1 MRTTKAVKKIAVIG
15 AGNVG
20 KVFGYALKQK
30 GYVPVAASARTAGS
44 REITAKLLQCPVY
57 SEPEKA
63 AQQADII
70 FLTTPDRV
78 IKEVCDALA
87 LKGVFHRGQVVL
99 HTSGAHSSE
108 ILSAAREAGSN
119 VFSFHPL
126 QTFPGVEAGLRALP
140 GTFFAVEGD
149 QEAFFI
155 AKELVAALGGKMLT
169 IPTEMKP
176 LYHAAACV
184 ACNYLS
190 SLMDVALKMYQV
202 MGIDNEQAFESLA
215 PLIYGTLKN
224 IGEMGPEKALT
235 GPVARGDLPTI
246 KSHLEIIGKLAPELL
261 AVYSRLGIYTADL
274 ACRKGT
280 LTERQAEQL
289 KILLGG

>member
-1 MRTTKAVKKIAVIG
+1 MHTKAVKKIAIIG

-20 KVFGYALKQK
+20 KVLGYALKQK
-30 GYVPVAASARTAGS
+30 GYLLAAASARTESS
-44 REITAKLLQCPVY
+44 RKIAADLLQCPVY

-63 AQQADII
+63 AQQADIV

-78 IKEVCDALA
+78 IEEVCDALA
-87 LKGVFHRGQVVL
+87 LKGVFRREQMVL

-108 ILSAAREAGSN
+108 ILSAAREAGAR

-149 QEAFFI
+149 QEAFI
-155 AKELVAALGGKMLT
+155 VAKELVETLEGKMLA

-190 SLMDVALKMYQV
+190 TLMDLALRMYKV
-202 MGIDNEQAFESLA
+202 MGIANEQAFESLS

-261 AVYSRLGIYTADL
+261 AVYNCLGVYTADL
-274 ACRKGT
+274 ARRKGT
-280 LTERQAEQL
+280 LTEKQEEEL
-289 KILLGG
+289 KNLLGG

>member
-1 MRTTKAVKKIAVIG
+1 MRTTKSTKKIAIIG

-20 KVFGYALKQK
+20 KVLGYALKQK
-30 GYVPVAASARTAGS
+30 GYELAAISARTEKS
-44 REITAKLLQCPVY
+44 REIAADLLQCSAY

-63 AQQADII
+63 AQHAEIV

-78 IKEVCDALA
+78 IKEVCDVLA
-87 LKGVFHRGQVVL
+87 LKGGFRRGQMVL
-99 HTSGAHSSE
+99 HTSGAHSSV
-108 ILSAAREAGSN
+108 ILSAAREAGAK
-119 VFSFHPL
+119 VLSFHPL
-126 QTFPGVEAGLRALP
+126 QTFPELEAGLRSLP

-149 QEAFFI
+149 KEAFPV
-155 AKELVAALGGKMLT
+155 AEELVEALEGKMLA

-190 SLMDVALKMYQV
+190 TLMDVALRMYNV
-202 MGIDNEQAFESLA
+202 MGISSEQAFESLS

-246 KSHLEIIGKLAPELL
+246 KSHLQSINELAPELL
-261 AVYSRLGIYTADL
+261 TLYNCLGIYTADL
-274 ACRKGT
+274 ARRKGT
-280 LTERQAEQL
+280 LPKEQEEQL
-289 KILLGG
+289 KNLLGG

>member
-1 MRTTKAVKKIAVIG
+1 MSTKGTKKIAIIG

-20 KVFGYALKQK
+20 SVLGYALKQK
-30 GYVPVAASARTAGS
+30 GYLLTACFARTEQS
-44 REITAKLLQCPVY
+44 R
-57 SEPEKA
+57 EKA
-63 AQQADII
+63 AELLGCPAYSEMHEAAQLAEIV

-78 IKEVCDALA
+78 IEEVCGNLA
-87 LKGVFHRGQVVL
+87 RQGGFRRGQIVL

-108 ILSAAREAGSN
+108 ILAAAREKGAH
-119 VFSFHPL
+119 VLSFHPL
-126 QTFPGVEAGLRALP
+126 QTFPGLQAGLRALR

-149 QEAFFI
+149 EEAFWV
-155 AKELVAALGGKMLT
+155 AGELVEALEGKLLA

-190 SLMDVALKMYQV
+190 TLMDIALQMYAA
-202 MGIDNEQAFESLA
+202 MGVSADQAFASLS
-215 PLIYGTLKN
+215 PLINGTLRN
-224 IGEMGPEKALT
+224 IGEMGPAKALT

-246 KSHLEIIGKLAPELL
+246 ETHLQSIKALAPDLL
-261 AVYSRLGIYTADL
+261 TLYSCLGLYTVDL

-280 LTERQAEQL
+280 LTREQAEQL
-289 KILLGG
+289 KKLLGG